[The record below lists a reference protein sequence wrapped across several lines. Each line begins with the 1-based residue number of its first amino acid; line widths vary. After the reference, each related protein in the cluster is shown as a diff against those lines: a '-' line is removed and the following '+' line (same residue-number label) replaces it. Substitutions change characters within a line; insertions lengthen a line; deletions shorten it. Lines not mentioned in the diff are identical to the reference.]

1 MQLHSLDYMT
11 PLDEA
16 QMQIMGGLL
25 TGRITPDDVRVT
37 SEHIEMSNETVF
49 YRRIFK
55 AVELL
60 HYNNEPIGMETVLA
74 KAGYSLTNNEAK
86 ERIKR
91 LQGLGFGREDFTQQE
106 RFVLEQTSV
115 KRVEA
120 EMRRLLAEGVST
132 LEHVNE
138 LTSYLESAVSITTSL
153 ESEEHSAFEKAK
165 DIIINGRQKGIR
177 SNLPSI
183 NRMMGGFVDARL
195 YYVGGRPGTGKTQ
208 FVVNEML
215 KNITDQDVHALFFS
229 MEMTKVDLINRMAAL
244 AANVDQKWVN
254 RDADMGID
262 EDRKKKLLNA
272 VNRLEAL
279 SDRFTIYEDKMTT
292 QRMQY
297 YIQRAK
303 RQHPDKKII
312 SYVDYLGI
320 MPDHKKS
327 NNLREKMTNIAQGL
341 QSVVKTTR
349 TTVIAL
355 SQLARESA
363 KTNDKIPRLTDL
375 KESGAIEETADGVI
389 LLHRPAEYIMDAEK
403 KKEYERVMEVYIA
416 KNRSGPTGRVL
427 TDWNGRTGR
436 IKEDF

>member
-37 SEHIEMSNETVF
+37 SEHIEMSNETLF

-55 AVELL
+55 AIELL
-60 HYNNEPIGMETVLA
+60 HYNNEPIGMENVLA

-91 LQGLGFGREDFTQQE
+91 LQGLGYGREDYTQQE

-153 ESEEHSAFEKAK
+153 ESEEYSAFEKARR
-165 DIIINGRQKGIR
+165 IISKGQESGIR

-183 NRMMGGFVDARL
+183 NRMTGGWVESRL
-195 YYVGGRPGTGKTQ
+195 YYVGGRSGTGKTQ

-215 KNITDQDVHALFFS
+215 KNITDKDVHAIFFS
-229 MEMTKVDLINRMAAL
+229 MEMTKVALINRMAAL

-254 RDADMGID
+254 RQSDIGID
-262 EDRKKKLLNA
+262 EEDEKKLLNA

-297 YIQRAK
+297 FIQRAK
-303 RQHPDKKII
+303 RQYPDKKII

-320 MPDHKKS
+320 MPDHNKARDI
-327 NNLREKMTNIAQGL
+327 RERITNIAQGL
-341 QSVVKTTR
+341 QTVVKTTK
-349 TTVIAL
+349 TTIVAL
-355 SQLARESA
+355 SQLTRESA

-375 KESGAIEETADGVI
+375 KESGAIEETADAVV
-389 LLHRPAEYIMDAEK
+389 LLHRPAEYIMDPEK
-403 KKEYERVMEVYIA
+403 KKEYERVMEIYIA
-416 KNRSGPTGRVL
+416 KNRYGQTGRIL